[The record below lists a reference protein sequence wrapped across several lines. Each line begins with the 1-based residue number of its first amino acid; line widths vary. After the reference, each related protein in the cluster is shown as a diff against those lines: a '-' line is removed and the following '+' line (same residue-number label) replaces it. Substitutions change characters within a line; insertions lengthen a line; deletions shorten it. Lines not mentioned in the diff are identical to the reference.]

1 MAPGVRGA
9 RESEAQAATLGGG
22 EARAARRHPRERERE
37 RERAALH
44 KLHFTIYPVRYHH
57 HTRSTQLEF

>member
-9 RESEAQAATLGGG
+9 RESEAQAATLGRG
-22 EARAARRHPRERERE
+22 EARAARRHPRERERDV
-37 RERAALH
+37 LH
-44 KLHFTIYPVRYHH
+44 KLLFTIYPVRYHH